1 MRAESI
7 PTTPIGYWWLEGERG
22 SSGVR
27 KLWYWAVIAAGEI
40 RPNRVWEDSKIANRG
55 DRSWIDYNG
64 NMITKEQVYKQ
75 LSTVMDP
82 ELHIDIV
89 SLGLIYH
96 VDVEEDQIKVI
107 MTLTTPGCPLAPV
120 IDKLIKKAL
129 SSLKAKDVRVELV
142 WEPAWTKEMMSEEA
156 KLTLGMI

>member
-1 MRAESI
+1 M
-7 PTTPIGYWWLEGERG
+7 
-22 SSGVR
+22 
-27 KLWYWAVIAAGEI
+27 
-40 RPNRVWEDSKIANRG
+40 WEDSKIANRE

-96 VDVEEDQIKVI
+96 VDVEEDQIKVT

-129 SSLKAKDVRVELV
+129 SFLKAKDVRVELV